1 MRKRIEGVA
10 ERLLV
15 TSLVFSVILVFIQ
28 VIMRY
33 CFDYSL
39 SWSEELARYVFIWQT
54 WLGASLGFKYGKHI
68 RVEIIKTL
76 VNPKL
81 NKVVDLITLILCLVM
96 TLFLALNGS
105 KLISMLLAR
114 KQLSPAM
121 RIPMGYLYS
130 AVPVGCALM
139 TIRIIQQMY
148 KLTVAP
154 EGREE

>member
-1 MRKRIEGVA
+1 
-10 ERLLV
+10 
-15 TSLVFSVILVFIQ
+15 
-28 VIMRY
+28 MRY